1 LFENPPGG
9 HLTRPLAFTRMAT
22 SEVGASTV
30 PELLI
35 RAPGRWSPL
44 KLGELWTHRELIYF
58 LTKRELQV
66 RYKQSFFGISWAVLQ
81 PLIYGFVF
89 ALFFGVVVE
98 VPTPGDI
105 PYAVFA
111 VAGLVPW
118 LFTAQAIQNGS
129 TSLVQ
134 DADLISK
141 VYFPRLALPIS
152 KALSLLIDLVIAL
165 AVVIVVTLIY
175 GVPIAP
181 TVYLVPAFL
190 LLGVITAFAI
200 ATLLAAINVKYR
212 DVQVVVPMLVQIL
225 FFVSPVLYSGT
236 LVGDEAGEAWSYI
249 YSINPM
255 ASVIDG
261 MRWALLDQPYPG
273 TANILISVT
282 SAAVILIGALVYFR
296 RAEQSFADVI

>member
-1 LFENPPGG
+1 MSTPEAHVATPEIVISPP
-9 HLTRPLAFTRMAT
+9 R
-22 SEVGASTV
+22 
-30 PELLI
+30 
-35 RAPGRWSPL
+35 RWSSL
-44 KLGELWTHRELIYF
+44 HLGELWAHRELIYF

-89 ALFFGVVVE
+89 ALFFGVVVK
-98 VPTPGDI
+98 VPVPGDL

-152 KALSLLIDLVIAL
+152 KALSLLLDLVIAL
-165 AVVIVVTLIY
+165 AVVIVVTVIY
-175 GVPIAP
+175 GVAIAS

-190 LLGVITAFAI
+190 ILGVITAFAI
-200 ATLLAAINVKYR
+200 ATLLAAVNVRYR
-212 DVQVVVPMLVQIL
+212 DVQVVVPMLVQVL

-236 LVGDEAGEAWSYI
+236 LVGDQAGEAWSYI

-255 ASVIDG
+255 ATVIDG

-273 TANILISVT
+273 TANILISV
-282 SAAVILIGALVYFR
+282 AAAALILGGALVYFR

>member
-1 LFENPPGG
+1 MSTAEAQVATPEIVISPP
-9 HLTRPLAFTRMAT
+9 
-22 SEVGASTV
+22 S
-30 PELLI
+30 
-35 RAPGRWSPL
+35 RWSSL
-44 KLGELWTHRELIYF
+44 RLGELWTHRELIYF

-66 RYKQSFFGISWAVLQ
+66 RYKQSFFGISWAVMQ

-89 ALFFGVVVE
+89 ALFFGVVVK
-98 VPTPGDI
+98 VPTPEGL

-129 TSLVQ
+129 ISLVQ

-141 VYFPRLALPIS
+141 VYFPRLALPIA
-152 KALSLLIDLVIAL
+152 KALSLLIDVAIAL

-175 GVPIAP
+175 GVAIAS

-190 LLGVITAFAI
+190 VLGVITAFAI
-200 ATLLAAINVKYR
+200 ATLLAAVNIKYR
-212 DVQVVVPMLVQIL
+212 DVQVVVPMLVQVL

-236 LVGDEAGEAWSYI
+236 LVGDEAGQAWSYI

-255 ASVIDG
+255 ATAIDG

-273 TANILISVT
+273 DVNVLISVA
-282 SAAVILIGALVYFR
+282 SAAVILTGALLYFR
-296 RAEQSFADVI
+296 RAEQFFADII

>member
-1 LFENPPGG
+1 VNTPE
-9 HLTRPLAFTRMAT
+9 AQAAT
-22 SEVGASTV
+22 
-30 PELLI
+30 PELVI
-35 RAPGRWSPL
+35 SPPDRWSSL
-44 KLGELWTHRELIYF
+44 HLGELWTHRELIYF

-66 RYKQSFFGISWAVLQ
+66 RYKQSFFGISWAVMQ

-89 ALFFGVVVE
+89 ALFFGIVVK
-98 VPTPGDI
+98 VPTPEGL

-129 TSLVQ
+129 ISLVQ

-152 KALSLLIDLVIAL
+152 KALSLLIDVAIAF

-175 GVPIAP
+175 GVAIAP

-190 LLGVITAFAI
+190 ILGVITAFAI
-200 ATLLAAINVKYR
+200 ATLLAAVNIKYR
-212 DVQVVVPMLVQIL
+212 DVQVIVPMLVQIL

-236 LVGDEAGEAWSYI
+236 LVGDQAGQAWSYI

-255 ASVIDG
+255 ASAIDG

-273 TANILISVT
+273 DANILISIA
-282 SAAVILIGALVYFR
+282 SAALMLTGSLLYFR
-296 RAEQSFADVI
+296 RAEQFFADII

>member
-1 LFENPPGG
+1 L
-9 HLTRPLAFTRMAT
+9 PLAFTRMAT
-22 SEVGASTV
+22 SEAGASAV
-30 PELLI
+30 PELVI
-35 RAPGRWSPL
+35 RPPGRWNPL
-44 KLGELWTHRELIYF
+44 KLGELWTQRELIYF

-66 RYKQSFFGISWAVLQ
+66 RYKQSFFGISWAVMQ

-89 ALFFGVVVE
+89 ALFFGVVVK
-98 VPTPGDI
+98 VPTPGDV

-141 VYFPRLALPIS
+141 VYFPRLALPIA

-175 GVPIAP
+175 GVAIAS

-200 ATLLAAINVKYR
+200 ATLLAAVNVRYR

-261 MRWALLDQPYPG
+261 MRWALIDQPYPG
-273 TANILISVT
+273 DANILISVA
-282 SAAVILIGALVYFR
+282 SAALLLIGALVYFR

>member
-1 LFENPPGG
+1 VSTPEAQVATPEIVISPPK
-9 HLTRPLAFTRMAT
+9 
-22 SEVGASTV
+22 
-30 PELLI
+30 
-35 RAPGRWSPL
+35 RWSSL
-44 KLGELWTHRELIYF
+44 QLGELWAQRELIYF

-66 RYKQSFFGISWAVLQ
+66 RYKQSFFGISWAVMQ

-89 ALFFGVVVE
+89 ALFFGVVVK
-98 VPTPGDI
+98 VPTPGDL

-141 VYFPRLALPIS
+141 VYFPRLALPVS
-152 KALSLLIDLVIAL
+152 KALSLLLDLAIAL

-175 GVPIAP
+175 GVAIAP

-190 LLGVITAFAI
+190 ILGVITAFAI
-200 ATLLAAINVKYR
+200 ATLLAAVNVKYR
-212 DVQVVVPMLVQIL
+212 DVQVVVPMLVQVL

-236 LVGDEAGEAWSYI
+236 LVGDQAGKAWSYI

-255 ASVIDG
+255 ASVVDG

-273 TANILISVT
+273 TANILISVA
-282 SAAVILIGALVYFR
+282 SAALILIGALVYFR